1 MRLERTKNARR
12 NTIFGVI
19 QRLYQMLV
27 PFVMR
32 TVMIYTLGV
41 EYLGLNSLFTS
52 ILQVLN
58 LTELGVGAA
67 LVFSMY
73 KPIAEDDDETICA
86 LMNLYKL
93 YYRVIGLIILV
104 IGVCL
109 LPFIPSL
116 IHGDVPPDVNVYI
129 LYLMNLLATVQTYWL
144 YSYKNSLLQAFQR
157 QDLATKVMIA
167 TDTIKYVIQFGAL
180 LLLHD
185 YYWYVIAILFTQ
197 ILQNIGKSIV
207 VDHLFPQYKAEG
219 KLPKEQVHDINR
231 RVIDLFTTK
240 VGNVIV
246 TSSGSIVISSFLGLA
261 ALAIYQNYFYLITAV
276 AAIFT
281 VVFQSV
287 VAGIGNSLI
296 LESPEKNYRNFEKFS
311 MLIAWLATICACCFL
326 NLFQPFMT
334 IWVGKNLL
342 LDFTTVIFFCVYFY
356 VYEIDQLF
364 SAHKDSAGIWHQ
376 DRFRPLI
383 TASANLVLSIILV
396 HFCGV
401 LGVLLGMIISTLVI
415 SMPWIMYNMFTY
427 IYQQKY
433 MAGYVRQII
442 GYALLASVIA
452 FVSYWACAVVP
463 LHGITEIVAKLVI
476 CLIVPNA
483 LIVLT
488 YQFFPPFVSCI
499 ALINSVS
506 KGKIPFLR
514 SWVER
519 KKRLGRHRNR
529 AM

>member
-129 LYLMNLLATVQTYWL
+129 LYLMNLLATVLTYWL

-219 KLPKEQVHDINR
+219 KSRRNR
-231 RVIDLFTTK
+231 CMTL
-240 VGNVIV
+240 
-246 TSSGSIVISSFLGLA
+246 
-261 ALAIYQNYFYLITAV
+261 
-276 AAIFT
+276 T
-281 VVFQSV
+281 VVSSTFSRPRS
-287 VAGIGNSLI
+287 AMSL
-296 LESPEKNYRNFEKFS
+296 
-311 MLIAWLATICACCFL
+311 
-326 NLFQPFMT
+326 
-334 IWVGKNLL
+334 
-342 LDFTTVIFFCVYFY
+342 
-356 VYEIDQLF
+356 
-364 SAHKDSAGIWHQ
+364 
-376 DRFRPLI
+376 
-383 TASANLVLSIILV
+383 
-396 HFCGV
+396 
-401 LGVLLGMIISTLVI
+401 
-415 SMPWIMYNMFTY
+415 
-427 IYQQKY
+427 
-433 MAGYVRQII
+433 
-442 GYALLASVIA
+442 
-452 FVSYWACAVVP
+452 
-463 LHGITEIVAKLVI
+463 
-476 CLIVPNA
+476 
-483 LIVLT
+483 
-488 YQFFPPFVSCI
+488 
-499 ALINSVS
+499 
-506 KGKIPFLR
+506 
-514 SWVER
+514 
-519 KKRLGRHRNR
+519 
-529 AM
+529 

>member
-12 NTIFGVI
+12 NTVFGII
-19 QRLYQMLV
+19 QRMYQMLV

-52 ILQVLN
+52 VLQVLN

-93 YYRVIGLIILV
+93 YYRIIGLLILV
-104 IGVCL
+104 IGLCL

-116 IHGDVPPDVNVYI
+116 IHGSVPSDVNVYI
-129 LYLMNLLATVQTYWL
+129 LYLMNLLATVLTYWL
-144 YSYKNSLLQAFQR
+144 FSYKNSLLQAFQR

-167 TDTIKYVIQFGAL
+167 TDTIKYIIQFAAL
-180 LLLHD
+180 LLMHD
-185 YYWYVIAILFTQ
+185 YYWYVIAILVSQ
-197 ILQNIGKSIV
+197 ILQNIGKSLV
-207 VDHLFPQYKAEG
+207 VDRLFSKYKAEG
-219 KLPKEQVHDINR
+219 KLPKEQVRDINQ
-231 RVIDLFTTK
+231 RVLDLFTTK

-246 TSSGSIVISSFLGLA
+246 VSSGSIVISSFLGLA

-287 VAGIGNSLI
+287 MAGIGNSLI
-296 LESPEKNYRNFEKFS
+296 LESAEKNYRNFEKFS
-311 MLIAWLATICACCFL
+311 MLISWLATICACCFL
-326 NLFQPFMT
+326 NLFQPFMV
-334 IWVGKNLL
+334 IWVGDKLL
-342 LDFTTVIFFCVYFY
+342 LDFTTVVFFCVYFY

-383 TASANLVLSIILV
+383 TACANLALSILLV

-401 LGVLLGMIISTLVI
+401 LGVLLGMIISTIII
-415 SMPWIMYNMFTY
+415 SMPWILHNMFTFIYEKQYMFSY
-427 IYQQKY
+427 I
-433 MAGYVRQII
+433 RQII
-442 GYALLASVIA
+442 GYFVLAIIISA
-452 FVSYWACAVVP
+452 ASYAVCSVVP
-463 LHGITEIVAKLVI
+463 LRGIGEIVVKLVL
-476 CLIVPNA
+476 CLVVSNI

-488 YQFFPPFVSCI
+488 YRFFPAFVSCVG
-499 ALINSVS
+499 LIDSVS

-514 SWVER
+514 AWVIR
-519 KKRLGRHRNR
+519 KRNGKKHAR
-529 AM
+529 RS